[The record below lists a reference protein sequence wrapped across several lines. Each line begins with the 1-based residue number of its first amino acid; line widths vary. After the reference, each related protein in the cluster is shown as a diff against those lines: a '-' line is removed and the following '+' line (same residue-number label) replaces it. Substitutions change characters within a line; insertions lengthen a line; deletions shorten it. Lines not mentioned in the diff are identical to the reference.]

1 MELSAYLTIVRRW
14 WWTLLVAIWVAGLS
28 GYLIASR
35 LEPIYETQTRV
46 LVGPMSS
53 DLDTLRAAG
62 QLAQTYAALAVSQP
76 TLSHVI
82 DEVGVDLTPTELA
95 EFVTAQADAET
106 RLLTI
111 DVNAGTPELAV
122 QIGDSI
128 AGRLQA
134 LAQSGPVLPEGQI
147 TIVDPPVTPL
157 EPIAPQ
163 VSLIVVLAALAG
175 LVGALVLVVLID
187 YFSDTINVRRDLAQF
202 DVPFLGLVR
211 RGPRG
216 RHGAEPLVVR
226 EAPTSNTANDYR
238 LIAASFA
245 YDDSAAGKSILVV
258 GVHSSDAPGYAA
270 ANLAAAVNLLGKRVL
285 LIDADGTRR
294 VVTQL
299 FGLAERPGLV
309 EALARPVGDRLDSSA
324 KWGVDAVGFGRAA
337 SAGIGEDLDPDQV
350 EPFLAHAEAGYD
362 LVVINAPPIQDDVSA
377 ILWARVA
384 DETVVVVQRD
394 RTKRRDLRH
403 LLDALEQVEARRVS
417 LLLLEDGQVGPR
429 PKPVPADA
437 TPQAQPVV
445 SGRKGR

>member
-1 MELSAYLTIVRRW
+1 MELSTYLTIVRRW

-82 DEVGVDLTPTELA
+82 DEVGIDLTPAELT
-95 EFVTAQADAET
+95 EFVTSQADAET

-111 DVNAGTPELAV
+111 GVHAGTPDLAV

-134 LAQSGPVLPEGQI
+134 LSESGPVLPEGQI

-163 VSLIVVLAALAG
+163 ISLIVVLAALAG

-187 YFSDTINVRRDLAQF
+187 YFSDTISVRRDLAQF

-216 RHGAEPLVVR
+216 RRGAEPLVVR
-226 EAPTSNTANDYR
+226 EAPTSNAANDYR
-238 LIAASFA
+238 LVAASFA
-245 YDDSAAGKSILVV
+245 YDDSSGGKSIVVV
-258 GVHSSDAPGYAA
+258 GVQSSDAPGYAA
-270 ANLAAAVNLLGKRVL
+270 ANLAAALNLLGKRVL

-309 EALARPVGDRLDSSA
+309 EALARPAGDRLDSA
-324 KWGVDAVGFGRAA
+324 PKWGVDAVGFGRA
-337 SAGIGEDLDPDQV
+337 GTGVGEELDPDRV
-350 EPFLAHAEAGYD
+350 EPFLAHAEATYD

-377 ILWARVA
+377 VLWARVA
-384 DETVVVVQRD
+384 DETVVIVQRD
-394 RTKRRDLRH
+394 RTKRRDLHH
-403 LLDALEQVEARRVS
+403 LLDALEQVEAHHVG
-417 LLLLEDGQVGPR
+417 LLLLEDGQIGPR
-429 PKPVPADA
+429 PKPAPADA
-437 TPQAQPVV
+437 APQAQPVV